1 LTCPGRRPI
10 KRQIL
15 EKEGRLR
22 VYRATRSGGA
32 RGLIKRPWT
41 HLKAVPER
49 GIKRGGAPFEGT
61 P

>member
-22 VYRATRSGGA
+22 VYRATRPGGA
-32 RGLIKRPWT
+32 RELIKGLGCT
-41 HLKAVPER
+41 LKQY
-49 GIKRGGAPFEGT
+49 
-61 P
+61 